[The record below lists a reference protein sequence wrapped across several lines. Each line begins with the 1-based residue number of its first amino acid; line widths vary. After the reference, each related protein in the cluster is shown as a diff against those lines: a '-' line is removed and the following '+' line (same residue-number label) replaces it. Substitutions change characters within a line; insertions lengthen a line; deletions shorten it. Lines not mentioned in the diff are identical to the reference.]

1 MIYYDLLSDRGIL
14 VVSPEGA
21 LEKDDFE
28 MLSALVDPYIA
39 EKGKLNGLM
48 IEAEWFPGWDDFA
61 ALVSHVQFVENHH
74 QHIGRVA
81 VVSDSTVLSIVPHVA
96 SHFVRAEVRHF
107 PYVAKDEALH
117 WLETGHA

>member
-48 IEAEWFPGWDDFA
+48 IEAESFPGWDDFA
-61 ALVSHVQFVENHH
+61 ALVSHVRFVEN
-74 QHIGRVA
+74 QIA
-81 VVSDSTVLSIVPHVA
+81 DS
-96 SHFVRAEVRHF
+96 
-107 PYVAKDEALH
+107 
-117 WLETGHA
+117 